1 MICSKNYRYQGSSYI
16 KGTDYT
22 LKHDEMIA
30 HEQHV
35 GCALYERKE
44 ASAPKT
50 KEKSEAKKDEQT
62 GQK

>member
-1 MICSKNYRYQGSSYI
+1 MICIKNYRYQGSSYN
-16 KGTDYT
+16 KGTDYP

-44 ASAPKT
+44 ASEPKP
-50 KEKSEAKKDEQT
+50 KAKSETKPTTKK
-62 GQK
+62 GKK